1 MPNENEIILER
12 NWIFTFLFFEASNIL
27 SIEGTKQLIF
37 PNRLLMACVIVL
49 NIVFSKYFMCY
60 RHYRRVI
67 LREID
72 SDLKAELAYITKAI
86 KSHPKNY
93 QVW

>member
-1 MPNENEIILER
+1 
-12 NWIFTFLFFEASNIL
+12 
-27 SIEGTKQLIF
+27 
-37 PNRLLMACVIVL
+37 MACVIVL
-49 NIVFSKYFMCY
+49 NIMFAEYFMCY

>member
-12 NWIFTFLFFEASNIL
+12 NWIFTFLFL
-27 SIEGTKQLIF
+27 KLQIF
-37 PNRLLMACVIVL
+37 YPLKAL
-49 NIVFSKYFMCY
+49 NTTHFYKYFMCY

-67 LREID
+67 LKEIN
-72 SDLKAELAYITKAI
+72 SDLKAELVYITKAI